1 MRVDGSITLK
11 GLFKKDDQAT
21 SDILASLLMKGAKS
35 AKKGKKN
42 DGEINKEVKL
52 GIYFP
57 FLSPYL
63 TLEVKNESFFSCLN

>member
-11 GLFKKDDQAT
+11 GLFKKDDQAR

-42 DGEINKEVKL
+42 DLEINKEIKL
-52 GIYFP
+52 GIYFLC
-57 FLSPYL
+57 LSTYIYKYYD
-63 TLEVKNESFFSCLN
+63 V